1 MTYSYELS
9 KHNNDVKTEIRK
21 LEAIKY
27 KKLRCKWSQI
37 FNQVCLKENLLPNYT
52 RISEIVLNNRPRNL
66 KLST

>member
-52 RISEIVLNNRPRNL
+52 KMNNNQQM
-66 KLST
+66 K

>member
-52 RISEIVLNNRPRNL
+52 KI
-66 KLST
+66 